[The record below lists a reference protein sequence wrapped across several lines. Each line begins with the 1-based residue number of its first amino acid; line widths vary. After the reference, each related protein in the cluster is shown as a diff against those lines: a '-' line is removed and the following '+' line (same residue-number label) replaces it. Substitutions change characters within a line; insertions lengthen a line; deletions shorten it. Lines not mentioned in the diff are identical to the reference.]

1 MLKTDTVRQNQESAA
16 EVVAQKIRES
26 IIGGQLK
33 PGNKLREA
41 EVCKWLQVSR
51 TPIREAFRVLQ
62 SEGFVTH
69 SPNYG
74 VVVATLE
81 VDDVEHLYTIR
92 GVLEQISVYDAAL
105 HITKEQLS
113 ELKSI
118 NDTMSDFDDQNPQK
132 AGDLDIQFHSAIMQA
147 SCNKILIECLSGIYR
162 KTAMVLRFI
171 PFQKARIPQTCR
183 EHADI
188 ISAMESGDAELA
200 KKYMEIHFYK
210 STDSL
215 VKKAIAYNQSPR

>member
-1 MLKTDTVRQNQESAA
+1 MPKSAVVKPFQESTA
-16 EVVAQKIRES
+16 EVVAQKIREN
-26 IIGGQLK
+26 IINGQLR
-33 PGNKLREA
+33 PGDKVREA
-41 EVCKWLQVSR
+41 DICKWLQVSR
-51 TPIREAFRVLQ
+51 TPVREAFRVLQ
-62 SEGFVTH
+62 SEGFVIH
-69 SPNYG
+69 NPNYG

-92 GVLEQISVYDAAL
+92 GALEQISAYDAAL

-118 NDTMSDFDDQNPQK
+118 NGVLGDFDELNPQK
-132 AGDLDIQFHSAIMQA
+132 SGDLDIQFHSVIMQA
-147 SCNKILIECLSGIYR
+147 SRNKILIECLSGIYR
-162 KTAMVLRFI
+162 STAIILRFI
-171 PFQKARIPQTCR
+171 PFKETRIVQTCK

-188 ISAMESGDAELA
+188 ISAMESGDSELA

-215 VKKAIAYNQSPR
+215 VKKAIAYNQPPQ